1 MADKKN
7 GLELLGAEIDKEI
20 QEDIVRLERIDVEI
34 PQELHEKMLALA
46 RELDKKRIAKEKQKR
61 RQRMMKTAAVFAV
74 VLIAGNFIAL
84 ETSEAY
90 RARFMALFK
99 DDISVT
105 IRTEDEYDLI
115 GDWEDYWYPA
125 TLPETFV
132 LQGAEKNGDE
142 SIMLFVDEVNDVE
155 LRVEEYLIGQEI
167 VIDYEYLETTEFNI
181 NQYKGYYIADMEN
194 ASYSLMWMTERKTIV
209 LDVYGDFG
217 IEEAKSIAESMIY
230 ISKK

>member
-84 ETSEAY
+84 ETSDK
-90 RARFMALFK
+90 RHNFTVHLGVK
-99 DDISVT
+99 VKHDS
-105 IRTEDEYDLI
+105 
-115 GDWEDYWYPA
+115 
-125 TLPETFV
+125 
-132 LQGAEKNGDE
+132 
-142 SIMLFVDEVNDVE
+142 
-155 LRVEEYLIGQEI
+155 LRQRIFI
-167 VIDYEYLETTEFNI
+167 I
-181 NQYKGYYIADMEN
+181 
-194 ASYSLMWMTERKTIV
+194 
-209 LDVYGDFG
+209 
-217 IEEAKSIAESMIY
+217 
-230 ISKK
+230 